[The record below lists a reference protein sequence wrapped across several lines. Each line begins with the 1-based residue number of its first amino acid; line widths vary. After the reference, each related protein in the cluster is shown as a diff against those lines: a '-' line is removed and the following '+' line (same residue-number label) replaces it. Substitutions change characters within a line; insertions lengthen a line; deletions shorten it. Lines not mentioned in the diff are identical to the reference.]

1 MVTMMQV
8 RPQWYSWQILHL
20 SEEQKWALFESQQ
33 PKADVVESEET
44 EETLED
50 VVEEDVTEEDQVE
63 GEEEPELV

>member
-33 PKADVVESEET
+33 PKAVEEATKVEDSEET
-44 EETLED
+44 QED
-50 VVEEDVTEEDQVE
+50 GVEEA
-63 GEEEPELV
+63 